1 MDTPVTYHSTTFVPP
16 SGQIAAAPA
25 PQASMED
32 ILQDGAL
39 PDARLA
45 MPLQVLEPAQP
56 RVPSPTAVMRRVF
69 VSVVQTV
76 LPLSRGH

>member
-1 MDTPVTYHSTTFVPP
+1 MDTPVTYHSTAFVPP
-16 SGQIAAAPA
+16 SGQ
-25 PQASMED
+25 D

>member
-1 MDTPVTYHSTTFVPP
+1 
-16 SGQIAAAPA
+16 
-25 PQASMED
+25 MED

-56 RVPSPTAVMRRVF
+56 RVPSPTAVMRRVL